1 MTFWHVSCC
10 LSDLNDDQLCKHW
23 SFSCWQMTEQASL
36 GLTGMSCVMSHPLCR
51 ISCIH
56 HDMCNLDAH
65 FITITR
71 VKVLNISCWCLQEIP
86 ELAGVPAF
94 WVNSAACVDVARNKI
109 THKLAHGELIE
120 TEPWLKDGPIT
131 IGEAPATI

>member
-1 MTFWHVSCC
+1 MVEELYTH
-10 LSDLNDDQLCKHW
+10 
-23 SFSCWQMTEQASL
+23 
-36 GLTGMSCVMSHPLCR
+36 
-51 ISCIH
+51 
-56 HDMCNLDAH
+56 
-65 FITITR
+65 ITNITP
-71 VKVLNISCWCLQEIP
+71 VKVLKVPCWCLQEIP

-131 IGEAPATI
+131 IGKAPALMCILTCSRLCYGCHCWLCLCMLRDRAMQALLWPCAMQTWELIIK

>member
-1 MTFWHVSCC
+1 MHELHKKTPA
-10 LSDLNDDQLCKHW
+10 LSEFTQPAQYGEVIEEFVTH
-23 SFSCWQMTEQASL
+23 
-36 GLTGMSCVMSHPLCR
+36 LTTSTL
-51 ISCIH
+51 
-56 HDMCNLDAH
+56 A
-65 FITITR
+65 
-71 VKVLNISCWCLQEIP
+71 KVLKIPCWCLQEIP

-131 IGEAPATI
+131 IGKAPALM